1 MTKKRRLAVISDFHM
16 DSNHFSQEEID
27 IFLSLLKDLKITD
40 LHFAGDISN
49 DFHGISEPFFKQIEL
64 LTELSVTYNLGNHDM
79 VGLSEE
85 EILSVIFK

>member
-40 LHFAGDISN
+40 LHFAGDI
-49 DFHGISEPFFKQIEL
+49 
-64 LTELSVTYNLGNHDM
+64 LSLIH
-79 VGLSEE
+79 
-85 EILSVIFK
+85 I